1 MIIVSIF
8 CTNDLDF
15 CTNVVNTALNFENAR
30 EGRASIVHRAIQ
42 LILKRV
48 NSYCDHRYYERIA
61 LYDRHGPN
69 PPEEAAGPSTA
80 SLHAPTYLI
89 RPQQTIGSG
98 SGYWP
103 ALVSRAVCRCPP
115 WANIA
120 QLSSR
125 SAQIASLVACV
136 MRGEHMF
143 TAGPCDLRGFT
154 RAGNYAVVE

>member
-69 PPEEAAGPSTA
+69 PPEEAAGPSAA
-80 SLHAPTYLI
+80 SLHDPTITFYLS
-89 RPQQTIGSG
+89 TDG
-98 SGYWP
+98 
-103 ALVSRAVCRCPP
+103 
-115 WANIA
+115 
-120 QLSSR
+120 
-125 SAQIASLVACV
+125 SLVAPCGARPSSLAMHAAWGTRDKDRPSQVLSPRGDAV
-136 MRGEHMF
+136 MK
-143 TAGPCDLRGFT
+143 
-154 RAGNYAVVE
+154 